1 MARRAEQCHAMAKV
15 HGEGSWRRFY
25 YLKGA
30 HDAETTFEP
39 DNEGT
44 SVFHVSAHDEGG
56 VSSFVSF
63 PTHVFL
69 GSIF

>member
-15 HGEGSWRRFY
+15 LH
-25 YLKGA
+25 LKGA
-30 HDAETTFEP
+30 HDAETTFES
-39 DNEGT
+39 DDEGT
-44 SVFHVSAHDEGG
+44 SVFHASEHDEGG
-56 VSSFVSF
+56 VSSLVSF